1 MAQTN
6 EKASAAPAPKKP
18 RGFSNVIGEL
28 KKVVWPTRKETVYLT
43 FVVLL
48 VAAAAGTFLGLWD
61 WLLQTLAKIFLMP

>member
-6 EKASAAPAPKKP
+6 DKASTAPRKP
-18 RGFSNVIGEL
+18 SGFSNVIGEL

-48 VAAAAGTFLGLWD
+48 VAATAGTFLGLWD
-61 WLLQTLAKIFLMP
+61 WLLQTLVKIFLTP